1 MDVREK
7 LESTLQ
13 GLKPVLDAAGR
24 TITVRSL
31 DGKVCVVELGGFCG
45 GCACSSTYKEGI
57 EELVQGVAPDMKVEF
72 VEVDA

>member
-1 MDVREK
+1 MIEQLEK

-24 TITVRSL
+24 TISIRSM

-57 EELVQGVAPDMKVEF
+57 EELVQGVAPDVKVEF
-72 VEVDA
+72 IEV